1 MTKLAHLYIWTLT
14 LLVAHQIDSAYWR
27 EWDLF
32 GIPGGVQ
39 VFVLLNVPLA
49 LLFLYGLVRVA
60 QAPRRGAPFALGL
73 SLVGVGA
80 FFIHL
85 WFLWQGHLEF
95 RVPTSLAVLCA
106 TFLASLALGWRS
118 MEILRKPR
126 PQ

>member
-1 MTKLAHLYIWTLT
+1 MTKLVQLYILTFT

-49 LLFLYGLVRVA
+49 FLFLFGLVRVV
-60 QAPRRGAPFALGL
+60 QAPGRGAPFALGL
-73 SLVGVGA
+73 SAVGVGA

-85 WFLWQGHLEF
+85 GFLWQGHLEF
-95 RVPTSLAVLCA
+95 RVPASLAVLGA

-118 MEILRKPR
+118 IRMLRKSR
-126 PQ
+126 PE